1 VSKDITLKF
10 RETFQKSLINVLD
23 EYSLIDEN
31 TSLINPLYLDYSDLK
46 IISERNANI
55 IICPRDLNH
64 FTNRYFPIDDYI
76 GHGIKFSIG
85 TGWLG
90 EDLFKEVRLFRNKY
104 KELNLSSVQ
113 LLHSITNV
121 PYSLYFSKNSEN
133 SECTIDINR
142 SADMVFIDIADTRF
156 QFFPEDMEL
165 QSICDFIVDDLGSS
179 NISDVMKSGKFTVR
193 NNRLVNS
200 DENRIIINVNTTRER
215 LYKTGRYDD
224 LKRKKETIRNT
235 QMLDMSGRSD
245 DEIKMFSDA
254 PEDNILIDSDEDF
267 RIKTK
272 IPSFKPKTKP
282 GQRSL
287 FEEFEHLI
295 SSSQSDDFQ
304 ETPELN
310 LLAMESEPLKHLEE
324 EILQVK
330 SVDEKIIS
338 SLSPVKKIDKSK
350 NVNSESKVELPKNV
364 KLKFGDD

>member
-1 VSKDITLKF
+1 
-10 RETFQKSLINVLD
+10 
-23 EYSLIDEN
+23 
-31 TSLINPLYLDYSDLK
+31 
-46 IISERNANI
+46 
-55 IICPRDLNH
+55 
-64 FTNRYFPIDDYI
+64 
-76 GHGIKFSIG
+76 
-85 TGWLG
+85 
-90 EDLFKEVRLFRNKY
+90 
-104 KELNLSSVQ
+104 
-113 LLHSITNV
+113 
-121 PYSLYFSKNSEN
+121 
-133 SECTIDINR
+133 
-142 SADMVFIDIADTRF
+142 MVFIDIADTRF

-193 NNRLVNS
+193 NNSLVNS

-267 RIKTK
+267 RIKSK

-364 KLKFGDD
+364 KLKFGDE